1 MDKQNIEELTFE
13 EALAELETIVAKLES
28 GELTLE
34 DSLALYER
42 GQQVANRCNSQL
54 ENASLRIEQLTA
66 DGEIIELPS
75 P

>member
-1 MDKQNIEELTFE
+1 MDTQNIEELTFE
-13 EALAELETIVAKLES
+13 EALAELEAIVAKLES

-34 DSLALYER
+34 ASLALYER